1 MTEQLKHQQ
10 HEQQSPHELHTTQA
24 QEKLASVE
32 ARAAQSRHE
41 HNEQIEH
48 IRASIEKSAVESSHL
63 HERQHAQHEQQPTH
77 HHYIT
82 KKIKAEQYKQ
92 TIKQLQQRLPKGERT
107 FSTFVHRPSVEAISE
122 IGAKT
127 VARPSGIL
135 GGALFALI
143 GSTAVLLVARRVG
156 FEVPNSIFAV
166 LFICGFI
173 GGLVAEATLRFLRN
187 LSPKHRK
194 QRSEYR
200 S

>member
-10 HEQQSPHELHTTQA
+10 HEQQSQHELHASQA

-48 IRASIEKSAVESSHL
+48 IRASIEKTAVESSHL

-92 TIKQLQQRLPKGERT
+92 TIKQVQQRLPKAERT
-107 FSTFVHRPSVEAISE
+107 FSTFVHRPSIEAISE
-122 IGAKT
+122 VGAKT

-143 GSTAVLLVARRVG
+143 GSTTVLLVARRVG
-156 FEVPNSIFAV
+156 FEVPNSIFAI
-166 LFICGFI
+166 LFICGFM
-173 GGLVAEATLRFLRN
+173 GGLVAEVALRFLRN

-194 QRSEYR
+194 QRAEYR